1 MNGYMSAEW
10 TMDNGKM
17 ALMMEIFDVKHVHDM
32 EVLKQIKTECDDL
45 IQIHPTMDDDADL
58 YTRI

>member
-1 MNGYMSAEW
+1 MSAEL

-17 ALMMEIFDVKHVHDM
+17 ALMMEIFDVKHVHDI

-45 IQIHPTMDDDADL
+45 IRINATMDDDSDL